1 MVKMKNIKRR
11 LGKEQWAAHGLKMLG
26 QIGVGS
32 LRIDDLCRHLK
43 VTKGSFYWH
52 FKSRT
57 EFLNAVL
64 EHWKQTATF
73 DIIDRIEAKGG
84 LPQDKILALFDES
97 NSGVVDFSAEQ
108 AIRHWA
114 KTKKQAA
121 QAVLY
126 IDDQRM
132 KFLIPQ
138 FRALGFS
145 KSEAETRTRLLY
157 SLIISE
163 AIIYQ
168 KEKPA
173 NRRRRQRQ
181 CFDAIVFPA

>member
-1 MVKMKNIKRR
+1 MKKEKTR
-11 LGKEQWAAHGLKMLG
+11 LSKAQWAAHGLKRLG
-26 QIGVGS
+26 QNGVGS
-32 LRIDDLCRHLK
+32 LRIDELCHELK

-52 FKSRT
+52 FKGRT
-57 EFLNAVL
+57 DFLNAVL
-64 EHWKQTATF
+64 EYWKQAATF

-84 LPQDKILALFDES
+84 LPQDKILTLFNES

-114 KTKKQAA
+114 KANKQAA
-121 QAVLY
+121 QAVLF

-138 FRALGFS
+138 FRALGFA
-145 KSEAETRTRLLY
+145 KAEAETRTRLLY
-157 SLIISE
+157 SLILSE

-168 KEKPA
+168 REKPA
-173 NRRRRQRQ
+173 KRRQRQRQ
-181 CFDAIVFPA
+181 CFETIVYPA

>member
-1 MVKMKNIKRR
+1 MVNMKNVKQR
-11 LGKEQWAAHGLKMLG
+11 LGKEQWATHGLKTLG
-26 QIGVGS
+26 QKGVGS
-32 LRIDDLCRHLK
+32 LRIDELCHRLK

-52 FKSRT
+52 FKGRAD
-57 EFLNAVL
+57 FLNAVL
-64 EHWKQTATF
+64 EHWKRIATF

-114 KTKKQAA
+114 KTNKQAA

-138 FRALGFS
+138 FRAMEFS

-173 NRRRRQRQ
+173 KRRQRQRQ
-181 CFDAIVFPA
+181 CFDTIVFPA

>member
-1 MVKMKNIKRR
+1 MVWMSKTKQR

-26 QIGVGS
+26 QNGLGS
-32 LRIDDLCRHLK
+32 LRIDELCRDLK

-52 FKSRT
+52 FKGRT
-57 EFLNAVL
+57 DFLNAVL
-64 EHWKQTATF
+64 EYWKQIATF

-84 LPQDKILALFDES
+84 KADDKILTLFDES
-97 NSGVVDFSAEQ
+97 NSGIVDFNAEQ

-114 KTKKQAA
+114 KTNKQAA

-168 KEKPA
+168 REKPA
-173 NRRRRQRQ
+173 KRRQRQRQ
-181 CFDAIVFPA
+181 CFDAIVNPA